1 MSPLTG
7 GTSVVCGVLL
17 ATALKGEYCDVLFCH
32 SGASGFKG
40 RHQLAMRES
49 SRLHGS
55 LLGWLNSRSVAN

>member
-17 ATALKGEYCDVLFCH
+17 VTALKGEYCSVLFCH

-40 RHQLAMRES
+40 RCQLAMRES
-49 SRLHGS
+49 STGPGS
-55 LLGWLNSRSVAN
+55 LLG